1 MNPHNTEHTVAP
13 QQQPSMM
20 IRTKRWM
27 IVPLSVVVLL
37 FSRVNAF
44 VITTISTSTGYI
56 PTHRMIQ
63 SQSTLNGGR
72 RNPDNVLLLSSTT
85 TKLNE
90 EEEDTKIIQNNSIPS
105 SSLLPDYGTTPIEI
119 DQIKIIKKKWR
130 RPELLGQSLIE
141 QTMNEI
147 TNQKSNEKNSAT
159 LINVPL
165 TKEERIAQRRSLQ
178 QAKSVPNFEQHVHA
192 MAAATASTTTTTTTS
207 SPLQLLNRKSI
218 PTILQ
223 INIGLYCNQAC
234 QHCHGT
240 LYGACFLRLSYF
252 QNEGS
257 TATFS

>member
-1 MNPHNTEHTVAP
+1 MKSVAP
-13 QQQPSMM
+13 PPMFRS
-20 IRTKRWM
+20 TVRWM
-27 IVPLSVVVLL
+27 IVVPISVLL
-37 FSRVNAF
+37 LLLPRVNAF
-44 VITTISTSTGYI
+44 VISHAGYTPI
-56 PTHRMIQ
+56 HHNIRSRSSI
-63 SQSTLNGGR
+63 L
-72 RNPDNVLLLSSTT
+72 VLSSTT

-90 EEEDTKIIQNNSIPS
+90 DEDTTKQNSQSSPS
-105 SSLLPDYGTTPIEI
+105 QQQQFLPDYGTTPIEI

-147 TNQKSNEKNSAT
+147 TNQSSNENNNSAT

-192 MAAATASTTTTTTTS
+192 MAAAASTTTTSSS

-223 INIGLYCNQAC
+223 IKIGLYCNQAC

-240 LYGACFLRLSYF
+240 
-252 QNEGS
+252 
-257 TATFS
+257 